1 MEMFQSCTTSTAG
14 NCWSSV
20 GIYVAR
26 RVRRLSEESL
36 RKRVAVVHNIP
47 QNMS

>member
-1 MEMFQSCTTSTAG
+1 MFQRCTTYTAG

-26 RVRRLSEESL
+26 RVRWLSEASNS
-36 RKRVAVVHNIP
+36 KRVSVAHSIS

>member
-1 MEMFQSCTTSTAG
+1 MGMFQRCTTFTVG

-26 RVRRLSEESL
+26 RVRRLSEESI
-36 RKRVAVVHNIP
+36 RKWVSVVHTIS
-47 QNMS
+47 QNML